1 MDLEILKKRLSSYR
15 TPKGRLTRVP
25 DELLVDILRAWEQWT
40 GPASG
45 FYSSLGADHR
55 KMAGL
60 IGRAKK
66 LKREGFFPEEAFKEI
81 KVEGGV
87 GSASPIVTG
96 PCQGIEIF
104 WDQGRVIRFN
114 QVDLLVE
121 FLRSVGGS
129 CTAPSCP
136 SKKVA

>member
-1 MDLEILKKRLSSYR
+1 MELEILKKRLSSYR

-25 DELLVDILRAWEQWT
+25 DELLVEILVAWEQWT

-45 FYSSLGADHR
+45 FYSALGADHR

-81 KVEGGV
+81 RVDGIT
-87 GSASPIVTG
+87 ASGATT
-96 PCQGIEIF
+96 PCPGIEIV
-104 WDQGRVIRFN
+104 WDKGKLIRFS
-114 QVDLLVE
+114 QVEQLID
-121 FLRSVGGS
+121 FL
-129 CTAPSCP
+129 
-136 SKKVA
+136 KKAG

>member
-1 MDLEILKKRLSSYR
+1 MEILKKRLSSYR

-25 DELLVDILRAWEQWT
+25 DELLVDILLAWEQWT

-45 FYSSLGADHR
+45 FYSALGADHR

-81 KVEGGV
+81 KIE
-87 GSASPIVTG
+87 GSAGAVSVAG
-96 PCQGIEIF
+96 PCQGIEIA
-104 WDQGRVIRFN
+104 WDQGKVIRFN

-121 FLRSVGGS
+121 FL
-129 CTAPSCP
+129 
-136 SKKVA
+136 KKVA

>member
-25 DELLVDILRAWEQWT
+25 DELLVDILLAWEQWT

-45 FYSSLGADHR
+45 FYSTLGADHR

-66 LKREGFFPEEAFKEI
+66 LKREGFFPLEAFKEI
-81 KVEGGV
+81 QVESSEV
-87 GSASPIVTG
+87 SSLG
-96 PCQGIEIF
+96 PCQGIELS
-104 WDQGRVIRFN
+104 WSGGKLIRFN
-114 QVDLLVE
+114 QVDQLVE
-121 FLRSVGGS
+121 FL
-129 CTAPSCP
+129 
-136 SKKVA
+136 KKVA